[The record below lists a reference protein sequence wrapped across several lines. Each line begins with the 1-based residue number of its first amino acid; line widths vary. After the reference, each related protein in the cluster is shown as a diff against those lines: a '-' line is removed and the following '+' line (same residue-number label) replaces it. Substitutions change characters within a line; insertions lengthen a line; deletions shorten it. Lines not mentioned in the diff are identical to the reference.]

1 MIMLRC
7 LIAAFFL
14 LQVSMG
20 SPAASQ
26 TTAPEI
32 LRQVRQA
39 YSQLKTYRDH
49 GVLQVTVGEGAA
61 ARTTRRL
68 FDLVANAAGEFQL
81 VLAPE
86 DDDARRETFWRTGGK
101 SYRFDSVRGEYAPI
115 DSLAAELAKLVGE
128 GGLDAFA
135 VPVFL
140 AGGEDALSDPEK
152 AVLEKSE
159 PCALSNC
166 WVVAVS
172 RMGGAVR
179 SRVWVDNR
187 TSLIYKIEV
196 RLSSPG
202 DVMDQ
207 AMSEAGLAARQPAA
221 AVPAGGGR
229 TIVVQHEVEQV
240 DGTLR
245 SFADLGLTVPDDA
258 TPVERLQP
266 SGDGLAEFG
275 EEITVALATLTV
287 RVVDD
292 YGKPV
297 LGLKPEDFRVLAR
310 KQDIPVV
317 AVDWVGSEPQPAME
331 PGEREIPA
339 RVLGDPESADPHV
352 IMIPPTAAPA
362 PPDAMAP
369 IAKTVIFF
377 VQGDLHPSR
386 ARGQMKLRP
395 HTAELLKTFGPEDRM
410 AVVSF
415 DSYLKLR
422 QDFTRDRE
430 AVHKAID
437 RAMLFGGSALTK
449 PSRDPEMI
457 AAHLDFGR
465 AKDVASPEAALLVLG
480 EALRNLPGDKV
491 MVYLG
496 HGFGR
501 LAFGRLRMRGEYL
514 PAVKALQ
521 AAQVTVFSMDVTQA
535 DYHTLE
541 AGMQLVAAATGGAY
555 YRTFLFPELSTEQL
569 AATISGHYV
578 LTLDPA
584 SLPKSG
590 KVRVLLR
597 PGRKGTVMARE
608 IDLVDDG
615 RR

>member
-1 MIMLRC
+1 MLRC

-20 SPAASQ
+20 SPAAAQ

-32 LRQVRQA
+32 LQKVRQT

-49 GVLQVTVGEGAA
+49 GVIQVTVGEGAA

-86 DDDARRETFWRTGGK
+86 DDDTRRETFWRTGGK
-101 SYRFDSVRGEYAPI
+101 AYRFDSDRGEYAPVA
-115 DSLAAELAKLVGE
+115 SLAAELTKLVGE

-140 AGGEDALSDPEK
+140 AGGEEALSDPET
-152 AVLEKSE
+152 AVLERSE
-159 PCALSNC
+159 PCGLSNC
-166 WVVAVS
+166 RVIAVS
-172 RMGGAVR
+172 RLGGAGR
-179 SRVWVDNR
+179 SRVWIDDR
-187 TSLIYKIEV
+187 TSLIYRIEV
-196 RLSSPG
+196 RLGSPG

-221 AVPAGGGR
+221 APAGGR

-245 SFADLGLTVPDDA
+245 SFADLGLTVPEDGTLVD
-258 TPVERLQP
+258 RLQP
-266 SGDGLAEFG
+266 SGDLAEFG
-275 EEITVALATLTV
+275 EEITVALATLVV

-297 LGLKPEDFRVLAR
+297 LGLKPEDFRVVAR
-310 KQDIPVV
+310 DQDLPVV
-317 AVDWVGSEPQPAME
+317 AVDWVGSEPQPAVE

-339 RVLGDPESADPHV
+339 QALGDPEAADPHV
-352 IMIPPTAAPA
+352 IMIPPAAAPA
-362 PPDAMAP
+362 PPDAMATLG
-369 IAKTVIFF
+369 KTVIFF

-422 QDFTRDRE
+422 QDFTRDRQ

-449 PSRDPEMI
+449 PSRDPAML
-457 AAHLDFGR
+457 ATYLDFAR

-480 EALRNLPGDKV
+480 ETLRNLPGDKV

-501 LAFGRLRMRGEYL
+501 FAFGRLRMRREYL
-514 PAVKALQ
+514 PAVQALQ

-541 AGMQLVAAATGGAY
+541 AGMQWVAAATGGAY

-578 LTLDPA
+578 LTLDPT

-597 PGRKGTVMARE
+597 PGRKGMVMARE
-608 IDLVDDG
+608 IDVVDDG
-615 RR
+615 GR

>member
-1 MIMLRC
+1 MLRC

-20 SPAASQ
+20 PPAAAQ

-39 YSQLKTYRDH
+39 YSQIKTYRDH
-49 GVLQVTVGEGAA
+49 GVVQVTVGEGPA
-61 ARTTRRL
+61 ARTTRRM

-81 VLAPE
+81 ILAPE

-101 SYRFDSVRGEYAPI
+101 SYRFDSVRGEYTPVA
-115 DSLAAELAKLVGE
+115 SLAAELAKLVGE

-140 AGGEDALSDPEK
+140 AGGEEALSDPRT

-159 PCALSNC
+159 PCGPSSC

-172 RMGGAVR
+172 RMGDAVR
-179 SRVWVDNR
+179 SRVWVDTR

-196 RLSSPG
+196 RLNSPG

-207 AMSEAGLAARQPAA
+207 AMAEAGLAVRQPTA
-221 AVPAGGGR
+221 AVPAGGGGR
-229 TIVVQHEVEQV
+229 TIVVQHEVEQF
-240 DGTLR
+240 DGALL
-245 SFADLGLTVPDDA
+245 SFAELGLIPPEDA
-258 TPVERLQP
+258 TLVEQIQP
-266 SGDGLAEFG
+266 SGDDLADFG
-275 EEITVALATLTV
+275 EEITVALSTVVV

-292 YGKPV
+292 AGKPV
-297 LGLKPEDFRVLAR
+297 LGLKPEDFRVVAR
-310 KQDIPVV
+310 RKEIPVLD
-317 AVDWVGSEPQPAME
+317 VDWVGPEPQTPRP
-331 PGEREIPA
+331 PGETEVPA
-339 RVLGDPESADPHV
+339 QALGDPDAADPYV
-352 IMIPPTAAPA
+352 IMIPPAAAPA
-362 PPDAMAP
+362 PPEVVSAG
-369 IAKTVIFF
+369 KTVIFF

-386 ARGQMKLRP
+386 ARGQLKMRP
-395 HTAELLKTFGPEDRM
+395 HTADLLKTFGPEDRM

-415 DSYLKLR
+415 DSHLKLR
-422 QDFTRDRE
+422 QDFTRDRQ

-449 PSRDPEMI
+449 PSRDPAMI
-457 AAHLDFGR
+457 ASYLDFDR

-480 EALRNLPGDKV
+480 ETLRKLPGDKV

-501 LAFGRLRMRGEYL
+501 FAFGRLRMRAEYL
-514 PAVKALQ
+514 PAVEALQ

-541 AGMQLVAAATGGAY
+541 AGMQMVAAATGGAY
-555 YRTFLFPELSTEQL
+555 YRTYQFPNLMTEQL

-578 LTLDPA
+578 LTLDQA
-584 SLPKSG
+584 ALPEG
-590 KVRVLLR
+590 GTVRVRLQ
-597 PGRKGTVMARE
+597 PGNKGKVMARE
-608 IDLVDDG
+608 IRLKNNGG
-615 RR
+615 R